1 MSVIGEAALSSLLEA
16 AFSSLFK
23 VLSDTLTSSDLLKI
37 FQQEQVHADVNNWK
51 KLLMKIRAV
60 LEDAEE
66 KRETNSLVKIWL
78 EELEDLAYDADDIL
92 DEFAT
97 EVLRRKLNAEPSTS
111 RVRKF
116 IPACCMGF
124 NPSSIMFDANMRSKI
139 ADIDSRLQRIV
150 TEMNGLGLIGSTG
163 GRTVTERSR
172 VPTTSLVNEDN
183 TYGRDEDKKTIIK
196 LLMSSEFSDAKLSVI
211 PIVGMGGLGKTTL
224 AQLVYNN
231 DDVNSYFDLKAW
243 VCVSE
248 DFDIVR
254 LTKVILQS
262 ITPEHCDTND
272 LNLIQVKLKE
282 KLFGKKFLLILDD
295 VWNKD
300 YDDWT
305 KLRCPFEFGALGS
318 KIIVTTRDHGVSTIT
333 GTTQPYDLKV
343 LSNDA
348 CWSLFIQHAR
358 ESTDSVVHPELEEI
372 RSEILDKCKGS
383 PLAAKVLGGALRGK
397 RNPTELKNVLNSKI
411 WEKSGINPVLE
422 LSYQYLP
429 SHLKRCFTYCS
440 LFPKDYEFEVK
451 ELVLLWMAEGLV
463 QETERNKS
471 MEDLGVEYF
480 HDLLMRSFFQQSSNN
495 ESLFVMHDLINDLAE
510 SAARG
515 LCYRMEDTLSTN
527 KQSEISTKVRHF
539 SYTQC
544 LYDGMKKFENLHKD
558 LHLRTFLPL
567 LGGVN
572 NYLTNYVPNCILPQ
586 LRCLRVLSLHGYEIM
601 ELPSSIG
608 NLKHLRYLNL
618 SNTPIRSLPES
629 TSSLYNL
636 QTLMLKG
643 CHELTKLPEKIRD
656 LVNLRYL
663 DITNADLIREMPVG
677 IEKLKNLHTLSNFVV
692 GKDNGSK
699 IGDLMNLKFLRG
711 RLCIS
716 SLENV
721 LDAED
726 ARRAN
731 LNGKKNLDA
740 LEIIWGTP
748 SDLQDASIA
757 KDVLDM
763 LRPWTTVKELS
774 IDGYIGVQFPTWLGD
789 HSFSHIE
796 DLKIVGC
803 KQCTSLPAIG
813 HLSSLKFLVIMSM
826 SMVQTIGPEFYGEGR
841 LKPFQLLEKL
851 HFEDMQE
858 WQDWIPC
865 GVEYGEFPCLREL
878 FISQCPKLQGKLPH
892 HLPSLEKFSI
902 SNCEQLV
909 VSISSLPMLHELKIV
924 GCKGV
929 VSKNIEELCSL
940 ESITFSIPGLK
951 SLSKE
956 FMEGLAKV
964 KNLKLDNC
972 NELTSFWQD
981 SLISLIRLEIKSCPS
996 LNNISLT
1003 STLKTLNITNYG
1015 ALKSLPMSN
1024 CTCLEYATIKECSS
1038 LMFISKRQ
1046 LPPTLKRLE
1055 IYNCKNLQ
1063 FLIDEGEASSLLMKE
1078 ESINSDSSLLE
1089 HLVIRNCPSL
1099 KCVLLRGDLFAKLK
1113 FLHIWGCSELTSLSS
1128 NNQLPIALK
1137 ELEVDDCPKLE
1148 SLADNLH
1155 NNASLECLRVINC
1168 KGIKFLPEG
1177 LHKLCHLND
1186 ISMVD
1191 CCSLVSFPDGGFHL
1205 TKLSICCCEKLE
1217 ALPRMHMVTTLCI
1230 YKCPSIVSLPEEGL
1244 PTNLKELE
1252 LGGMTNCKQVFE
1264 WGLHRLSSLTH
1275 LTIYGDGF
1283 EDWQS
1288 FPEEEDGKMMLLL
1301 PTSLTYLSIYDF
1313 PDIVFLSSKVFQNL
1327 SSLEE
1332 LWIWKCPKLASL
1344 PENGLPP
1351 SLLQLRIFECPV
1363 LKQNCKK
1370 GKGQE
1375 WLKNVINIPFVKID
1389 LQPIYELQEEEQQ

>member
-1 MSVIGEAALSSLLEA
+1 M
-16 AFSSLFK
+16 K
-23 VLSDTLTSSDLLKI
+23 TSD
-37 FQQEQVHADVNNWK
+37 N
-51 KLLMKIRAV
+51 AV
-60 LEDAEE
+60 
-66 KRETNSLVKIWL
+66 SLVKIWL

-97 EVLRRKLNAEPSTS
+97 EVWRRELNPEPHKSK
-111 RVRKF
+111 VRK
-116 IPACCMGF
+116 I
-124 NPSSIMFDANMRSKI
+124 FDDWVGSNQSFARLMQSKI
-139 ADIDSRLQRIV
+139 AEIDSRLQRIV
-150 TEMNGLGLIGSTG
+150 TEKNDLNLRGSTG
-163 GRTVTERSR
+163 ERIGTERSR
-172 VPTTSLVNEDN
+172 VPTTSLVNEDH

-196 LLMSSEFSDAKLSVI
+196 LLMSSEFSDAKLTVI

-224 AQLVYNN
+224 AQLAYND

-262 ITPEHCDTND
+262 FTSEHCDVND
-272 LNLIQVKLKE
+272 LNLIQVELKE
-282 KLFGKKFLLILDD
+282 KLYGKKFLLILDD

-348 CWSLFIQHAR
+348 CWSLFIRHAR
-358 ESTDSVVHPELEEI
+358 GSTDSVVHPELEEI

-383 PLAAKVLGGALRGK
+383 PLAAKVLGGALLSK
-397 RNPTELKNVLNSKI
+397 RNPKELKNVLNSKI
-411 WEKSGINPVLE
+411 WEKNGIIPVLE

-429 SHLKRCFTYCS
+429 SHLKRCFAYCS
-440 LFPKDYEFEVK
+440 LFPKDYEFEVN

-463 QETERNKS
+463 QETERNKW

-495 ESLFVMHDLINDLAE
+495 ESLFVMHDLIHDLAE
-510 SAARG
+510 WAARG
-515 LCYRMEDTLSTN
+515 LCYRMEDKLGSN

-539 SYTQC
+539 SYTQ
-544 LYDGMKKFENLHKD
+544 YYSNGIKKFENLRKD
-558 LHLRTFLPL
+558 MHVRTFLPL
-567 LGGVN
+567 PIKSQS
-572 NYLTNYVPNCILPQ
+572 YLAFYGEAQSYFTNYVPNCLLPQ
-586 LRCLRVLSLHGYEIM
+586 LRCLRVLSLCGYVIF

-608 NLKHLRYLNL
+608 NLIHLRYLSL

-629 TSSLYNL
+629 TGSLYNL
-636 QTLMLKG
+636 QTLILKG
-643 CHELTKLPEKIRD
+643 CYKLTKLPTKIGD

-663 DITNADLIREMPVG
+663 DITYVDSIREMPVG

-692 GKDNGSK
+692 GKGSGSN
-699 IGDLMNLKFLRG
+699 IGDLMNLEFLRG

-721 LDAED
+721 LDVED

-740 LEIIWGTP
+740 LEIKWGFALN
-748 SDLQDASIA
+748 DLQDASIA

-789 HSFSHIE
+789 HSFSDIE
-796 DLKIVGC
+796 VLKIVEC
-803 KQCTSLPAIG
+803 KQCISLPAIG
-813 HLSSLKFLVIMSM
+813 HLSSLKFLVIKSM
-826 SMVQTIGPEFYGEGR
+826 PMVQTIGPEFYGEGR
-841 LKPFQLLEKL
+841 LKSFQNLETL
-851 HFEDMQE
+851 RLEDMQE

-865 GVEYGEFPCLREL
+865 GVEHGGFPRLRKL
-878 FISQCPKLQGKLPH
+878 FISQCPKLQGELPR

-909 VSISSLPMLHELKIV
+909 VSIPSLPTLHKLKIV
-924 GCKGV
+924 GCKEV
-929 VSKNIEELCSL
+929 VSKNIEELCLL

-956 FMEGLAKV
+956 FMEGLVKV
-964 KNLKLDNC
+964 KDLKIYNC
-972 NELTSFWQD
+972 NELTSLWQD
-981 SLISLIRLEIKSCPS
+981 SLISLVRLEIKSCPS
-996 LNNISLT
+996 LINISLT
-1003 STLKTLNITNYG
+1003 STLKTLNINGCG
-1015 ALKSLPMSN
+1015 ALKSLPISD
-1024 CTCLEYATIKECSS
+1024 CTCLEYATIEECSS

-1046 LPPTLKRLE
+1046 LPPTLKSLKINDCE
-1055 IYNCKNLQ
+1055 NLQ
-1063 FLIDEGEASSLLMKE
+1063 FLIDEGEASSLLLKE
-1078 ESINSDSSLLE
+1078 ESINSNASLLE
-1089 HLVIRNCPSL
+1089 HLVIRRRPSL
-1099 KCVLLRGDLFAKLK
+1099 KCVLLRGDLFVKLK
-1113 FLHIWGCSELTSLSS
+1113 VLEIRNCSELTSLSS
-1128 NNQLPIALK
+1128 SNQLPIALK
-1137 ELEVDDCPKLE
+1137 KLEVQDCPKLE

-1155 NNASLECLRVINC
+1155 DNASLERLGISNC
-1168 KGIKFLPEG
+1168 KEIKFLPEG

-1186 ISMVD
+1186 ISIYN
-1191 CCSLVSFPDGGFHL
+1191 CCSLVSFPDGGFLPTHL
-1205 TKLSICCCEKLE
+1205 TNLSIQFCEKLE
-1217 ALPRMHMVTTLCI
+1217 ALPRMHMVTTLDI
-1230 YKCPSIVSLPEEGL
+1230 YKCPSMVSLPEEGL
-1244 PTNLKELE
+1244 PTNLKELS

-1275 LTIYGDGF
+1275 LTIYGDEF

-1288 FPEEEDGKMMLLL
+1288 FPKEEDGKMMLLL
-1301 PTSLTYLSIYDF
+1301 PTSLTFLSIQGF

-1332 LWIWKCPKLASL
+1332 LWIWDCPKLASL
-1344 PENGLPP
+1344 PENSLPP
-1351 SLLQLRIFECPV
+1351 SLLQLRIIECPV

-1375 WLKNVINIPFVKID
+1375 WLKNIINIPCVQID
-1389 LQPIYELQEEEQQ
+1389 FWPIYELQEEEQQ